1 MREEF
6 SFGRNTLKKSISRF
20 WTRGL
25 PWIALI
31 HAVLFVLFWLTNRLF
46 YDSVN
51 TYLFEKI
58 GMRLD
63 YVSMCLVFA
72 LMVALGVLLVL
83 VSRHQQIK
91 RGWAAL
97 VAVLGI
103 LFILFFYGSFLV
115 LFKQDPTQPVRLWRM
130 LRYNGLYFYGLLL
143 AVFVLLFVLFVQP
156 YMKKHPGAGKFG
168 KAHVIID
175 SILIFGLLWGAAL
188 WIPPAS
194 VVRGELPA
202 KPLVIGHRGSAALAP
217 ENTIASAELAVEL
230 GADGVETDIRISK
243 DGVPFLMHDKNLLR
257 TTNVAEVFPGREK
270 EDASLFTWA
279 ELQRLNAGRWFEK
292 ADPFGTIADGK
303 VRPEIL
309 ATYANEKIPSLEQE
323 LAVVKQNDL
332 IFIFDLLA
340 PIEGH
345 PYQGMFFNICF
356 EQIKQAGID
365 GQVWFLLDDNQLA
378 MVREQTPD
386 MIAIYGAD
394 FQSPSSLEFLQMNG
408 YKIVNVGN
416 GLPDKWIRTY
426 REGGLDVN
434 LYTVDEVWLFSDL
447 WMNGAT
453 SMTTN
458 HVQEMGKLEKPVGSM
473 SFGTYLGIWAAVGI
487 IGVAVLVFFAL
498 KKQ

>member
-1 MREEF
+1 M
-6 SFGRNTLKKSISRF
+6 KKSISRF

-31 HAVLFVLFWLTNRLF
+31 HAVLIVLFWLTNRLF

-51 TYLFEKI
+51 TYLI
-58 GMRLD
+58 GKLGMQLD
-63 YVSMCLVFA
+63 YVSVCLGFA
-72 LMVALGVLLVL
+72 LIVASGAFLVL
-83 VSRHQQIK
+83 VSRRQKVK

-103 LFILFFYGSFLV
+103 LFIVFFYGSFAV

-130 LRYNGLYFYGLLL
+130 LRYNGLYFDALLL

-156 YMKKHPGAGKFG
+156 FMKEHPGAAKSG
-168 KAHVIID
+168 KAHGVID

-188 WIPPAS
+188 WIPPTA
-194 VVRGELPA
+194 VARGELPA
-202 KPLVIGHRGSAALAP
+202 RPLIIGHRGVAAMAP
-217 ENTIASAELAVEL
+217 ENTIASAELAAEL

-243 DGVPFLMHDKNLLR
+243 DGVLFLMHDKNLLR
-257 TTNVAEVFPGREK
+257 TTEVTEVFPGREK

-279 ELQRLNAGRWFEK
+279 ELQQLNAGAWFEK
-292 ADPFGTIADGK
+292 ADPFGTIEDKK
-303 VRPEIL
+303 VSPEEL
-309 ATYANEKIPSLEQE
+309 AAYVNEKIPSLVDE
-323 LAVVKQNDL
+323 LVVVKQNDL

-345 PYQGMFFNICF
+345 PFQEMFFATCF
-356 EQIKQAGID
+356 EQLKQAGID
-365 GQVWFLLDDNQLA
+365 GKVWFLLDENQLA
-378 MVREQTPD
+378 MVREQAPD
-386 MIAIYGAD
+386 MIATYGAD
-394 FQSPSSLEFLQMNG
+394 FQNPPTVEFLQTNG
-408 YKIVNVGN
+408 YKTVNVGY

-434 LYTVDEVWLFSDL
+434 LYTVDEIWLFSDL

-458 HVQEMGKLEKPVGSM
+458 NVQEVAKLKKPVGSM
-473 SFGTYLGIWAAVGI
+473 SFGIYFGIWAAVGI
-487 IGVAVLVFFAL
+487 IGVAVLVFFAV
-498 KKQ
+498 KKE